1 VLLHNQVTHNITL
14 APYRVTE
21 VMAKQLSVKQI
32 TSEGNKAESGETAQL
47 ELSAFCNSWAVE
59 ADPGVNAAQH

>member
-14 APYRVTE
+14 AITE

-32 TSEGNKAESGETAQL
+32 ISEGNKAESGETAQL

>member
-1 VLLHNQVTHNITL
+1 MLLHNQVTHNITL
-14 APYRVTE
+14 AITE

-32 TSEGNKAESGETAQL
+32 ISEGNKAESGETAQL